1 MKFLQEMIAK
11 KRAGIDPAEAP
22 QGDFEDD
29 LEMAGQDADVSDA
42 AEDAEEADA
51 PNELFDDGAYEWDIE
66 GAEDQSIPAPEA
78 ANDGTPGAWD
88 GEDEVDADV
97 NAGVA
102 NVLREMAARAKDEP
116 EAETVEQAPKAA
128 PVSIQENVEKLK
140 IQRKI
145 WDMEQ
150 EAKDSEATADDAFD
164 DLDDDYEDDFDD
176 FEDDLEPAAKAPTE
190 ERFTPPVEANPIVA
204 PVAAA
209 PAQPAAEPA
218 AVEAAKPRVGR
229 VKTRLLGFHKPGESN
244 SDPIAAAAQK
254 QGDAP
259 AEVAVVEAHTMFP
272 VGWIMVMEG
281 PGRGA
286 SFTLTAGVS
295 KIGRGE
301 DQAVRLDFGDNSI
314 SRDNHAA
321 IAYDEEQRT
330 FFIGHGGK
338 ANLVR
343 LNDMPVLSTEALEDG
358 DLVRIGETSLRF
370 LALCGPE
377 FAWEDEEEADHPNEA
392 AE

>member
-51 PNELFDDGAYEWDIE
+51 PN
-66 GAEDQSIPAPEA
+66 EDQSIPAPEA